1 MDVRSTLIREALHW
15 AYAHPGIQKIQAFPD
30 TEECLMYTRRL
41 WACRQALNKIAS
53 TVRLHRDAYWMFGT
67 PPPFFRSRLN
77 DGATDE
83 VLLEDWIAFMPAWG
97 ETIERYCESARRRD
111 ALAVIGQQSR
121 AHSEDLR
128 RAM

>member
-1 MDVRSTLIREALHW
+1 MDVRSTLIREALDW
-15 AYAHPGIQKIQAFPD
+15 ANAQPKILEIQTFP
-30 TEECLMYTRRL
+30 ENHESLNYTRRL
-41 WACRQALNKIAS
+41 WSCRAALFNIGK

-83 VLLEDWIAFMPAWG
+83 DLLEDWIAFMPAWV

-111 ALAVIGQQSR
+111 ALAVIGQQSQAR
-121 AHSEDLR
+121 GVDGR